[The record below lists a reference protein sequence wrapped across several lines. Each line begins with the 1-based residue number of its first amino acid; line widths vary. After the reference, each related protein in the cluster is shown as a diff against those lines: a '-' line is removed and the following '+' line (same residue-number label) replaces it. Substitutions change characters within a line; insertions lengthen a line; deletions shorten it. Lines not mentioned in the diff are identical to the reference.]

1 MPQIAPSQSSDANSL
16 NVLSIPEI
24 PVPPLGVFQLPPANQ
39 AGPSGPASGG
49 ETGQSGN
56 SAQTGSP
63 VRSASPVARAGDA
76 RASDNGRVADSGRVV
91 AGPGPPGAASA
102 STIASA
108 SPAPGRNA
116 SPSESGPAT
125 GASTIADG
133 QTSADAAA
141 GRTVAKVVLPQD
153 GHFGVLIESSGSEG
167 FAEAEGVLGGKL
179 VYTVY
184 VRAGARKEWILQYCL
199 PRGVERSLPATVK
212 PTAPEAPFP
221 YVILRPDITFG
232 PDIDYLIVHGIVT
245 ALGRLD
251 QLSYVTAPEEQA
263 EKDQLLHSLRQ
274 WQFRPGKLDNQPI
287 ALEVLLIIPR
297 DKE

>member
-1 MPQIAPSQSSDANSL
+1 MPQIAPSQSSDANTL

-39 AGPSGPASGG
+39 AGPSSPASGG
-49 ETGQSGN
+49 DVGQSGN
-56 SAQTGSP
+56 PAHTASPGSP
-63 VRSASPVARAGDA
+63 VRSASPVARAGDG
-76 RASDNGRVADSGRVV
+76 RVSDNGRAV

-102 STIASA
+102 SAIASA
-108 SPAPGRNA
+108 PPELSRNTSSPGPA
-116 SPSESGPAT
+116 PAT
-125 GASTIADG
+125 GGSTIADG
-133 QTSADAAA
+133 QISSDPAAN
-141 GRTVAKVVLPQD
+141 RTVAKVVLPQD

-199 PRGVERSLPATVK
+199 PQGVQRSLPATAK
-212 PTAPEAPFP
+212 AAPPEAPFP

-287 ALEVLLIIPR
+287 ALEILLIIPR